1 MKTAFQS
8 KNYGFAS
15 AICAVAATL
24 AAFAVLPLSVAVSRR
39 GDAGRTP
46 KLARVYSAAQQRSD
60 GGAKNA
66 GASGRGASAGVPNFS
81 GAKTAAE
88 FTVPALDFS
97 SVGVAVPDF
106 GAGGNLAFDSF
117 GGGLSDSETKFDAFE
132 LDALD
137 KIPKR
142 LNSVRID
149 YPRKLLD
156 RGIEGEVLLN
166 VVVDSD
172 GSVEVESV
180 AGSTDARFEKSAVDA
195 ASKLRY
201 ESPMKNG
208 ERVRARFVLPIP
220 FKIVK

>member
-8 KNYGFAS
+8 KNYDFPS
-15 AICAVAATL
+15 AICAVAA
-24 AAFAVLPLSVAVSRR
+24 AFAVFAVLPLSVAVSRR
-39 GDAGRTP
+39 DAVGRAP
-46 KLARVYSAAQQRSD
+46 ELVRVYSAAQQRTA
-60 GGAKNA
+60 GGAKRA
-66 GASGRGASAGVPNFS
+66 GASGRGAAVGVPNFS
-81 GAKTAAE
+81 GARNSAE

-132 LDALD
+132 LSALD
-137 KIPKR
+137 KIPRR

-180 AGSTDARFEKSAVDA
+180 AGSTDPRFEKSAVDA

>member
-1 MKTAFQS
+1 MKTAFQC
-8 KNYGFAS
+8 KHYDFPA
-15 AICAVAATL
+15 AFCAVVAAL
-24 AAFAVLPLSVAVSRR
+24 AAFAVLPISVAVSRR
-39 GDAGRTP
+39 DAAGRPP
-46 KLARVYSAAQQRSD
+46 KLVRVYSAAQQQSD

-66 GASGRGASAGVPNFS
+66 GASGRGVAHGLPNFA
-81 GAKTAAE
+81 GAKSSAE
-88 FTVPALDFS
+88 FVVPALDFS

-106 GAGGNLAFDSF
+106 RSGGNFAFDSF
-117 GGGLSDSETKFDAFE
+117 GGGLSDSETKFEAFE
-132 LDALD
+132 LFALD
-137 KIPKR
+137 KIPRR
-142 LNSVRID
+142 LNSVRIE

>member
-1 MKTAFQS
+1 MKTAFQC
-8 KNYGFAS
+8 KHYDFPS
-15 AICAVAATL
+15 ALCAVAAAL
-24 AAFAVLPLSVAVSRR
+24 AAFAVLPISVAVSRR
-39 GDAGRTP
+39 DAVGRTP
-46 KLARVYSAAQQRSD
+46 ELVRVYSAPQQRVA

-66 GASGRGASAGVPNFS
+66 GASGRGVAAGLPNFS
-81 GAKTAAE
+81 GAKSSAE
-88 FTVPALDFS
+88 FVVPALDFS

-106 GAGGNLAFDSF
+106 GAGGNFAFDSF

-132 LDALD
+132 LSALD
-137 KIPKR
+137 KIPRR
-142 LNSVRID
+142 LNSVRIE